1 MLINEVKDE
10 FLSYLIV
17 ERGDSKATIDNYS
30 IDLDQFISFEEN
42 KDISLLKREDISD
55 FINYLSSKGL
65 KTSSIIRRSTVIRL
79 FYIYLNKEK
88 LIDVPLT
95 GLYLPKNEK
104 HLPSVLSTDE
114 VDALL
119 DCFDLTKEVEI
130 RDKAMLETMYASGL
144 RVSELLS
151 LELGNINFVQGYI
164 KTKGKGSKERIIPIG
179 EFALEYLSL
188 YIDKVRRCN
197 VGYKTKYVFLNKEG
211 KPISRQYFW
220 RKVKEYALRANI
232 YTEIS
237 PHTLRHSFATHLLE
251 NGANLREVQELLGHS
266 KIETTQIYTHIS
278 TKRIISAYDQFMK

>member
-79 FYIYLNKEK
+79 FYVYLNKEK

-179 EFALEYLSL
+179 EFALEYLTL

-197 VGYKTKYVFLNKEG
+197 IGYKTKYVFLNKDG

-251 NGANLREVQELLGHS
+251 NGANLREVQEMLGHS

>member
-79 FYIYLNKEK
+79 FYVYLNKEK

-251 NGANLREVQELLGHS
+251 NGANLREVQEMLGHS
-266 KIETTQIYTHIS
+266 KIETTQIYTHVS

>member
-79 FYIYLNKEK
+79 FYVYLNKEK
-88 LIDVPLT
+88 IIDVPLT

-251 NGANLREVQELLGHS
+251 NGANLREVQEMLGHS

>member
-144 RVSELLS
+144 RVS
-151 LELGNINFVQGYI
+151 
-164 KTKGKGSKERIIPIG
+164 
-179 EFALEYLSL
+179 
-188 YIDKVRRCN
+188 
-197 VGYKTKYVFLNKEG
+197 
-211 KPISRQYFW
+211 
-220 RKVKEYALRANI
+220 
-232 YTEIS
+232 
-237 PHTLRHSFATHLLE
+237 
-251 NGANLREVQELLGHS
+251 
-266 KIETTQIYTHIS
+266 
-278 TKRIISAYDQFMK
+278 

>member
-79 FYIYLNKEK
+79 FYIYLNKATP
-88 LIDVPLT
+88 IDVPLT

-251 NGANLREVQELLGHS
+251 NGANLREVQEMLGHS

>member
-151 LELGNINFVQGYI
+151 LELGNINFIQGYI

-251 NGANLREVQELLGHS
+251 NGANLREVQEMLGHS
-266 KIETTQIYTHIS
+266 KIETTQIYTHVS

>member
-179 EFALEYLSL
+179 EFALEYLTL

-251 NGANLREVQELLGHS
+251 NGANLREVQEMLGHS

-278 TKRIISAYDQFMK
+278 TKRIISAYDQFIK

>member
-151 LELGNINFVQGYI
+151 LELGHINLVQGYI
-164 KTKGKGSKERIIPIG
+164 RTKGKGSKERIIPIG

-251 NGANLREVQELLGHS
+251 NGANLREVQEMLGHS

>member
-42 KDISLLKREDISD
+42 KDISLLKREYISD

-79 FYIYLNKEK
+79 FYVYLNKEK

-251 NGANLREVQELLGHS
+251 NGANLREVQEMLGHS

>member
-79 FYIYLNKEK
+79 FYVYLNKEK

-151 LELGNINFVQGYI
+151 LELGNINFIQGYI

-179 EFALEYLSL
+179 EFALEYLTL

-251 NGANLREVQELLGHS
+251 NGANLREVQEMLGHS

>member
-79 FYIYLNKEK
+79 FYVYLNKEK

-197 VGYKTKYVFLNKEG
+197 VGYKTKYVFLNKKG

-251 NGANLREVQELLGHS
+251 NGANLREVQEMLGHS

>member
-79 FYIYLNKEK
+79 FYVYLNKEK

-251 NGANLREVQELLGHS
+251 NGAHLRDVQEMLVHS

>member
-95 GLYLPKNEK
+95 GLYLPKSEK

-197 VGYKTKYVFLNKEG
+197 VGYKTKYVFLNKDG

-251 NGANLREVQELLGHS
+251 NGANLREVQEMLGHS

>member
-251 NGANLREVQELLGHS
+251 NGANLREVQEMLFFTNTA
-266 KIETTQIYTHIS
+266 TTQIYTHIS

>member
-151 LELGNINFVQGYI
+151 LELGNINLVQGYI

-251 NGANLREVQELLGHS
+251 NGANLREVQEMLGHS

>member
-179 EFALEYLSL
+179 EFALECLSL

-251 NGANLREVQELLGHS
+251 NGANLREVQEMLGHS

>member
-79 FYIYLNKEK
+79 FYVYLNKEK

-119 DCFDLTKEVEI
+119 DCFDLT
-130 RDKAMLETMYASGL
+130 
-144 RVSELLS
+144 
-151 LELGNINFVQGYI
+151 
-164 KTKGKGSKERIIPIG
+164 TKFGTR
-179 EFALEYLSL
+179 
-188 YIDKVRRCN
+188 
-197 VGYKTKYVFLNKEG
+197 
-211 KPISRQYFW
+211 
-220 RKVKEYALRANI
+220 
-232 YTEIS
+232 
-237 PHTLRHSFATHLLE
+237 
-251 NGANLREVQELLGHS
+251 
-266 KIETTQIYTHIS
+266 
-278 TKRIISAYDQFMK
+278 

>member
-179 EFALEYLSL
+179 EFALEYLSV

-251 NGANLREVQELLGHS
+251 NGANLREVQEMLGHS
-266 KIETTQIYTHIS
+266 KIETTQIYTHVS

>member
-188 YIDKVRRCN
+188 YIDKARRCN

-251 NGANLREVQELLGHS
+251 NGANLREVQEMLGHS

>member
-197 VGYKTKYVFLNKEG
+197 VGYKTKYVFLNKDG

-251 NGANLREVQELLGHS
+251 NGANLREVQEMLGHS

>member
-1 MLINEVKDE
+1 MLINDVKDE
-10 FLSYLIV
+10 SLSYLIV

-79 FYIYLNKEK
+79 FYVYLNKEK

-119 DCFDLTKEVEI
+119 DCFDLSKEVEI

-179 EFALEYLSL
+179 EFALEYLTL

-251 NGANLREVQELLGHS
+251 NGANLREVQEMLGHS

>member
-151 LELGNINFVQGYI
+151 LELGNINFAQGYI
-164 KTKGKGSKERIIPIG
+164 KTEGKGSKERIIPIG

-251 NGANLREVQELLGHS
+251 NGANLREVQEMLGHS

>member
-95 GLYLPKNEK
+95 GLYLPKSEK

-179 EFALEYLSL
+179 EFALEYLTL

-197 VGYKTKYVFLNKEG
+197 VGYKTKYVFLNKDG

-251 NGANLREVQELLGHS
+251 NGANLREVQEMLGHS

>member
-79 FYIYLNKEK
+79 FYVYLNKEK

-119 DCFDLTKEVEI
+119 DCFDLNKEVEI

-179 EFALEYLSL
+179 EFALEYLTL

-232 YTEIS
+232 YTDIS

-251 NGANLREVQELLGHS
+251 NGANLREVQEMLGHS

>member
-79 FYIYLNKEK
+79 FYVYLNKEK

-232 YTEIS
+232 YTKIS

-251 NGANLREVQELLGHS
+251 NGANLREVQEMLGHS

>member
-232 YTEIS
+232 YTKIS

-251 NGANLREVQELLGHS
+251 NGANLREVQEMLGHS

>member
-251 NGANLREVQELLGHS
+251 NGANLREVQEMLGHS
-266 KIETTQIYTHIS
+266 KIETTQIYTHVS

>member
-79 FYIYLNKEK
+79 FYVYLNKEK

-95 GLYLPKNEK
+95 GLYLPKSEK

-197 VGYKTKYVFLNKEG
+197 VGYKTKYVFLNKDG

-251 NGANLREVQELLGHS
+251 NGANLREVQEMLGHS

>member
-188 YIDKVRRCN
+188 YIDKVRRFN

-251 NGANLREVQELLGHS
+251 NGANLREVQEMLGHS

>member
-79 FYIYLNKEK
+79 FYVYLNKEK

-179 EFALEYLSL
+179 EFALEYLTL

-251 NGANLREVQELLGHS
+251 NGANLREVQEMLGHS

-278 TKRIISAYDQFMK
+278 TKRIISAYDQLMK

>member
-114 VDALL
+114 VDASL

-251 NGANLREVQELLGHS
+251 NGANLREVQEMLGHS

>member
-188 YIDKVRRCN
+188 YIDKVRGCN

-251 NGANLREVQELLGHS
+251 NGANLREVQEMLGHS

>member
-95 GLYLPKNEK
+95 GLYLPKSEK

-232 YTEIS
+232 YTKIS

-251 NGANLREVQELLGHS
+251 NGANLREVQEMLGHS

>member
-179 EFALEYLSL
+179 EFALEYLTL

-251 NGANLREVQELLGHS
+251 NGANLREVQEMLGHS

>member
-30 IDLDQFISFEEN
+30 IDLDQFISFVEN

-220 RKVKEYALRANI
+220 RKVKEYAIRANI

-251 NGANLREVQELLGHS
+251 NGANLREVQEMLGHS

>member
-179 EFALEYLSL
+179 EFALEYLTL
-188 YIDKVRRCN
+188 YIDKVRRFN

-251 NGANLREVQELLGHS
+251 NGANLREVQEMLGHS

>member
-130 RDKAMLETMYASGL
+130 RDKAMLETMYASGV

-179 EFALEYLSL
+179 EFALEYLTL

-251 NGANLREVQELLGHS
+251 NGANLREVQEMLGHS

>member
-10 FLSYLIV
+10 FLSYLII

-79 FYIYLNKEK
+79 FYVYLNKEK

-179 EFALEYLSL
+179 EFALEYLTL

-251 NGANLREVQELLGHS
+251 NGANLREVQEMLGHS